1 MNVIKENMNPNENVN
16 KLAEEL
22 VALMKDSVK
31 ENIAEAVLLSGG
43 LDSAVI
49 ACLASE
55 YSESTPTAIV
65 VALEEG
71 TDIHYSRLV
80 ADTFG
85 LALKVKIFDVEAAI
99 KSIPEVVKA
108 LNTCNPMLIRFGV
121 AMYAA
126 LSYAKELDFSAVM
139 TGDGG
144 DELFFGYRHLFIREQ
159 KEIERRMGDKI
170 RRIKEK
176 EPLVSET
183 LGDLLSIDVKQPF
196 LNTRIIDFASKI
208 PFELKVHKAKTNGK
222 EEIIGKWI
230 LRKAFEKSLPTE
242 IIWRRKEETD
252 ISRGTDK
259 LSRIVSSII
268 SDAEFKQMSK
278 VARVASHEEAYYYK
292 MMRGAHLHPD

>member
-1 MNVIKENMNPNENVN
+1 MNVIKKNMNPTENVN
-16 KLAEEL
+16 KLAEVL
-22 VALMKDSVK
+22 VELMKSSVK
-31 ENIAEAVLLSGG
+31 KNIADAVLLSGG
-43 LDSAVI
+43 LDSSVI
-49 ACLASE
+49 ACLASK
-55 YSESTPTAIV
+55 YSESKPTAIV

-71 TDIHYSRLV
+71 TDIHYSGLV
-80 ADTFG
+80 ADRFG

-99 KSIPEVVKA
+99 KSIPEVVRA
-108 LNTCNPMLIRFGV
+108 LNTYNPMLIRFGV

-183 LGDLLSIDVKQPF
+183 LGDLLGIDVLQPF
-196 LNTRIIDFASKI
+196 LNTRIIDFAPKI
-208 PFELKVHKAKTNGK
+208 PFELKVRKAKTNGK

-259 LSRIVSSII
+259 LSRIVSLRI

-278 VARVASHEEAYYYK
+278 VARVASHEGAYYYK
-292 MMRGAHLHPD
+292 VLKGEMK